1 MALADAFCKGF
12 FICSQFNINDSCL
25 HNRMLKSDNF
35 LYSLEKGNIF
45 KTFSCRCV
53 IYVVAKLT
61 YLEKVLKV
69 R

>member
-1 MALADAFCKGF
+1 MALADVFCKGF

-53 IYVVAKLT
+53 K
-61 YLEKVLKV
+61 
-69 R
+69 